1 MQEDTKKINKGILL
15 TILIFGCFLSTLNQT
30 LLNVALSSLM
40 DVFDVTATTVQWIST
55 GFMLINGI
63 LIPITAY
70 LMKRFTTRQLF
81 ISAMS
86 FLLIGS
92 IICAAAPSFS
102 LLLIGRMIQA
112 AGAGIIMPLMMSV
125 VLAIFP
131 VEKRG
136 SAMGLLG
143 LAMIFAPAIGPTLA
157 GFVVEYHSWRWLFI
171 GLIPLVL
178 IVIALALKYLVN
190 VSETSKSKLD
200 VISVLLS
207 TVGFGLIL
215 YGFSSAGSKGW
226 DDVIVILTLGIGVV
240 VTAVF
245 CLRQIKSDDPLLNL
259 SVFKNKVFTMTS
271 LINVLITMMMYA
283 DMILLPIYLQN
294 GRGFTAFDA
303 GLLLLPGA
311 LVNAFMSPVTGKL
324 YDRFGAKPL
333 FIIGLLF
340 IIPSMWAVT
349 DLSESTTYTYLMI
362 RTIGLRIGLSFITMP
377 LNTAGLNALPK
388 QLGTHGTAVNNTV
401 RQIAGAIGTA
411 VVITIYTVQ
420 ATSHATTVM
429 LNNPSTTPDILKSLT
444 SILGA
449 SDAYYF
455 MMILSI
461 AAFVITLFMPTKNK
475 LMIEKKANLVSKEEP
490 QL

>member
-92 IICAAAPSFS
+92 ILCAAAPSFS

-171 GLIPLVL
+171 GLIPLVI
-178 IVIALALKYLVN
+178 IVIALAFKYLVN

-200 VISVLLS
+200 VVSVLLS

-420 ATSHATTVM
+420 ATSHATTLM
-429 LNNPSTTPDILKSLT
+429 QNNPSATPEIFKSLT

-490 QL
+490 PL